1 MTLKLKYFIHLFIFD
16 ISTIIITAIVMTIEQ
31 TGIISIIG
39 FIVLM
44 ISVNAIYYLG
54 IKGVIKDLQK

>member
-44 ISVNAIYYLG
+44 ISVNVIYYLG

>member
-16 ISTIIITAIVMTIEQ
+16 ITTLIITAIVMTIEK

-44 ISVNAIYYLG
+44 ISVNVIYYLG
-54 IKGVIKDLQK
+54 IRDVIKDLQ